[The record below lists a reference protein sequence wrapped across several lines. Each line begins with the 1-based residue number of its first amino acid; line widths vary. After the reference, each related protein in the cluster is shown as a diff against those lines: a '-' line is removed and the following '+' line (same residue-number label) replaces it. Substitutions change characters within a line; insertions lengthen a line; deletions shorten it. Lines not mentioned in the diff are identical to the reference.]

1 MQLSVLPAWQKRGGC
16 RFRPTRDN
24 PLLDVRRNGRLRGS
38 RKYHQSVPLRRDET
52 CRFPPC
58 DQRQRSHT
66 VRAGRHFAVRREI
79 HREKVGRSRRGN
91 FRHSLALPGKSLLNL
106 PRGITLP
113 SNRTSS
119 DLNEIRW
126 GTRFLFLADPFPRAP
141 QSTNALRFLSTQKAH
156 RAKPLHCFRFFPV
169 CSARQKRTESDN
181 FQFDA

>member
-126 GTRFLFLADPFPRAP
+126 GHSIFVLSRSFPARPAVHKCFAFFIHPKSAPRKTVALFP
-141 QSTNALRFLSTQKAH
+141 FLSCML
-156 RAKPLHCFRFFPV
+156 RAAK
-169 CSARQKRTESDN
+169 TY
-181 FQFDA
+181 